1 MFNSNKCLVLL
12 SKKGE
17 MEYSEKQVQIMEAA
31 EKLFAAKGFNG
42 TSVRDIS
49 EAAGVNLAMV
59 SYYFGS
65 KEKLFEAM
73 FAHRSESFKLQL
85 ETMIQ
90 NKELDPMQKIEQLI
104 DQYILKLTNQQCF
117 HRIMVREQMVD
128 NNSLITDRI
137 HTLKTRNQALISELI
152 KEGQSKG
159 VFKKD
164 IDVPLMMMSMIGTV
178 SQLVTTQHYYKEI
191 NGLQSLTEEEFQ
203 QHIRTKLSQHLKKI
217 FKAILTN
224 EE

>member
-1 MFNSNKCLVLL
+1 
-12 SKKGE
+12 

-49 EAAGVNLAMV
+49 EMAGVNLAMI

-73 FAHRSESFKLQL
+73 FAYRTEFFKLQL
-85 ETMIQ
+85 ESMLQ
-90 NKELDPMQKIEQLI
+90 NKELAPMEKMDQLI
-104 DQYILKLTNQQCF
+104 DQYILRLTNQQCF
-117 HRIMVREQMVD
+117 HRIMVREQMMS
-128 NNSLITDRI
+128 NNEFIAGQI
-137 HTLKTRNQALISELI
+137 HGLKTRNQALIKQLI
-152 KEGQSKG
+152 EDGQAKG

-164 IDVPLMMMSMIGTV
+164 IDIPLMMMTMFGTV
-178 SQLVTTQHYYKEI
+178 SQLVTTQHFYKET
-191 NGLQSLTEEEFQ
+191 NGLQSLSEEEFQ

-217 FKAILTN
+217 FKAILLN